1 VKKSLLLLPAFLLLV
16 GCSSE
21 WNEEVRFK
29 VREIGEITSG
39 PRISLDVDGTPP
51 KGTYGVIKTG
61 GASPDQFPADIKVG
75 ELVICQ
81 VRQYDDNGF
90 DGKDPKT
97 TVGPCRR
104 P

>member
-1 VKKSLLLLPAFLLLV
+1 MRGILLLLPAFLLLA

-21 WNEEVRFK
+21 WKEDVRFK
-29 VREIGEITSG
+29 VREIGEISSG
-39 PRISLDVDGTPP
+39 PLVVLDVDGEAPE
-51 KGTYGVIKTG
+51 GIHGRISTG
-61 GASPDQFPADIKVG
+61 SAKPDQFPADIKAG
-75 ELVICQ
+75 DLVVCQ

-104 P
+104 A